1 MKTFIITIAI
11 IFFFT
16 PFARSQK
23 TKFQDDH
30 DSSYYSTY
38 RSMLTGRAYLSRK
51 YNVLSFNPPAP
62 VQSFQYRATTSLNLG
77 IGATYHAFTLNIGI
91 GISKFN
97 PDNEKGHT
105 KYLDLQ
111 GHFYARKWNVDLL
124 GEFYHGL
131 YLTPEGL
138 AAPAGEKYYLR
149 PDMGLSLIGIAFYRA
164 LNEKKFSYQAGLLQ
178 NEWQKKSAGSILIGG
193 EIYYGAIY
201 GDSTLVP
208 DIIDPKASALAIDRF
223 HFFNFGPGIG
233 YAYTLVIKEHFFI
246 LGSATIN
253 LAFRYSTEISSQ
265 HEEHGSH
272 LGFQPNYILH
282 AGGGYNSNQW
292 DLSFLWV
299 DTELFT
305 KGETSNYNYTAGV
318 GNYRLVYAR
327 RFSLDRKIKKLLEP
341 IPEIIGQ

>member
-1 MKTFIITIAI
+1 MKKFIITPVII
-11 IFFFT
+11 CIFF
-16 PFARSQK
+16 PFVRAQK
-23 TKFQDDH
+23 SKFRDDH
-30 DSSYYSTY
+30 DTSYYSVY

-51 YNVLSFNPPAP
+51 YNVLSFNPLAP

-77 IGATYHAFTLNIGI
+77 IGATYHAFTLNIGV
-91 GISKFN
+91 GISRFN
-97 PDNEKGHT
+97 PDNEKGKT

-138 AAPAGEKYYLR
+138 AAPTGEKYYLR
-149 PDMGLSLIGIAFYRA
+149 PDMGLSLIGFAFYRA

-178 NEWQKKSAGSILIGG
+178 NEWQKKSAGSVLVGG

-201 GDSTLVP
+201 GDSTLIPTV
-208 DIIDPKASALAIDRF
+208 IDPKGSALAIDRF
-223 HFFNFGPGIG
+223 HFFSFGPGVG

-253 LAFRYSTEISSQ
+253 LAFRYSTEISSLYD
-265 HEEHGSH
+265 EHSSQ
-272 LGFQPNYILH
+272 LSFRPNYILH
-282 AGGGYNSNQW
+282 SGGGYNSDKW
-292 DLSFLWV
+292 DLSILWV
-299 DTELFT
+299 DTELFM
-305 KGETSNYNYTAGV
+305 KGQTSGYGYTSGV

-327 RFSLDRKIKKLLEP
+327 RFKLDRKTKKLLEP
-341 IPEIIGQ
+341 IPEIIGN